1 MSVTAAFHRARKEKE
16 TWEVVE
22 SQAPLLADK
31 ATLAGETTDDLLAIE
46 TGNTRRSVIFI
57 EQRTIYS

>member
-16 TWEVVE
+16 AWEVE
-22 SQAPLLADK
+22 ERQALLLTDK

-46 TGNTRRSVIFI
+46 TQQHHGD
-57 EQRTIYS
+57 EA